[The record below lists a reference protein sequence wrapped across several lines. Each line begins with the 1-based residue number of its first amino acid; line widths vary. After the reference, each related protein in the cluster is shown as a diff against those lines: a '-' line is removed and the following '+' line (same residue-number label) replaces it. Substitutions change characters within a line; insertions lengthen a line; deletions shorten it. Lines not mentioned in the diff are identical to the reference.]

1 MSIFM
6 FETIKK
12 NGDVIRRI
20 IVNQIGMT
28 MFGNVLYM
36 ASIAAGLSNAG
47 TGQMMKVLTS
57 VFSVLFYLVLLY
69 VLARD
74 EGLKDEI
81 RIEGGR
87 IKYDPFKFLWLSL
100 AANLLNIIVG
110 IFFTVVGAVLLSG
123 ASSPQWFSNMAY
135 IFMWIFR
142 IAEGMYTGIWMN
154 LLSNNAFVP
163 LLCVV
168 PSLVVCTVGY
178 IIGTKGGIRRIIE
191 NSKKSESKK

>member
-1 MSIFM
+1 M

-12 NGDVIRRI
+12 NGEIIRRI

-36 ASIAAGLSNAG
+36 ASVAAGISNAG
-47 TGQMMKVLTS
+47 TGQTMKVLTS

-69 VLARD
+69 VLAHD

-81 RIEGGR
+81 RIESGR

-110 IFFTVVGAVLLSG
+110 IFFSVVGVVLLSG
-123 ASSPQWFSNMAY
+123 ASSPQWFSQIAL
-135 IFMWIFR
+135 IFYWTFR
-142 IAEGMYTGIWMN
+142 ITEGMYIGIWVD
-154 LLSNNAFVP
+154 LLSNFAFVP
-163 LLCVV
+163 ILCVL
-168 PSLVVCTVGY
+168 PSIIVCTVGY
-178 IIGTKGGIRRIIE
+178 IIGTKGGIKRIIAKAGKE
-191 NSKKSESKK
+191 PEQK